1 MIKLHKITKKYGD
14 TVALNDFSL
23 DIPEGIL
30 LVLLG
35 PSGCGKSTVIKL
47 INHLITP
54 TSGEI
59 FINNRNIKEMDL
71 TNLRRGIGYVIQS
84 VGLFPHYNVYENIA
98 SVPRLLKWPENEIDR
113 RVDYLLEL
121 VGLSKNNRNK
131 FPAELSGGEGQRVGV
146 ARALAA
152 DPPILLMDEPFGS
165 VDPLNRERLQKE
177 FYRIQKQLKKT
188 VLLVTHDVEEAI
200 RLGDQIAIMR
210 PGHLASLGS
219 PAHFIAEK
227 EEKYVKE
234 FLGDEYPL
242 KLLSRLSVQDIMDW
256 EVVKDS
262 GDGNGDMSTLQIYK
276 ESNVSSALSLMITK
290 GINVCQVIDEEQ
302 NIVGTFTFEDILKK
316 AFSGEKNAK
325 E

>member
-98 SVPRLLKWPENEIDR
+98 TVPRLLKWPENEIDR

-262 GDGNGDMSTLQIYK
+262 GDGNGDVSTLQIYK